1 MVTAVIALGA
11 CGLPRTGPT
20 KQELYSGSVEKKGDA
35 HIVAVTDHVTRV
47 TAVVPPLGFGPDF
60 QNRSLVG
67 SDTIRAGDTLTI
79 SIWENV
85 EDGILTTAGAPA
97 ALEHVQVDGE
107 GYIFIPYA
115 GRVKAAG
122 NSPEAIRRVI
132 TRKLAEQTP
141 DPQVTVRRI
150 AGDGATVS
158 VTGSVSGQGVYPI
171 ERPTRTLNAMLA
183 RAGGVSIEPEIAKVK
198 VIRGSKVGEIWF
210 QDLFENPKM
219 DIALRGGDRIL
230 VEADPRTFTAL
241 GATGTQRRVGFE
253 SQTLSAVEAIAQVG
267 GLSGAAADPK
277 GVFVLRDE
285 SAEVAN
291 SVLGRTDLSAPQRMI
306 YVLDLTGTN
315 GLFLARDFGIRD
327 GDTVYITDA
336 PYTQWTKVLSA
347 LTGSL
352 STAGSIAALNQ
363 SLTE

>member
-1 MVTAVIALGA
+1 
-11 CGLPRTGPT
+11 
-20 KQELYSGSVEKKGDA
+20 
-35 HIVAVTDHVTRV
+35 
-47 TAVVPPLGFGPDF
+47 
-60 QNRSLVG
+60 
-67 SDTIRAGDTLTI
+67 
-79 SIWENV
+79 
-85 EDGILTTAGAPA
+85 
-97 ALEHVQVDGE
+97 
-107 GYIFIPYA
+107 
-115 GRVKAAG
+115 
-122 NSPEAIRRVI
+122 
-132 TRKLAEQTP
+132 
-141 DPQVTVRRI
+141 
-150 AGDGATVS
+150 
-158 VTGSVSGQGVYPI
+158 
-171 ERPTRTLNAMLA
+171 
-183 RAGGVSIEPEIAKVK
+183 
-198 VIRGSKVGEIWF
+198 
-210 QDLFENPKM
+210 M